1 MRLSN
6 EKFKKLN
13 SKIFIIMIPL
23 ILSAFTHL
31 WNIDGFPSI
40 YRDED
45 HYMRKTMHVLRGLGP
60 QEGPTELLS
69 YPQTPYTHPY
79 FGQLFL
85 ASVLGVFG
93 YPDSLN
99 PTTDVSSI
107 KQVFLVPRLLMGLL
121 AIFDTFLLFK
131 IAERRYNGTVAL
143 IASVLF
149 AVMPLT
155 WIIRRI
161 WLEPIQLPF
170 ILASIL
176 LALYITN
183 SNLMKKRKSIP
194 IALLSGT
201 LLGLAIFTKIPVIS
215 LIPFVGFIIYTNSKN
230 FKLIGLWIIP
240 VVLIPILWPMYAVF
254 QGELDDWITSMYWQV
269 ERQNTGLYSSI
280 EKLFKI
286 DPILVGFSFIGLA
299 YAAIR
304 KRDSFLILWFVPFII
319 FQLISSYLQY
329 WHLIPIFPAL
339 CIGVAVLI
347 TDISK
352 IFRSQRI
359 KKLLPYSLL
368 TIMGM
373 YGIIVT
379 TILISLNL
387 TSFHYEVIS
396 VLGNEIQKT
405 NQIKIEGS
413 SYNNKDNKITHGVT
427 VLGNN
432 YFLWF
437 PKYILDKTGINEY
450 KNYYNNGDI
459 KTNKVIIAAGDDFID
474 EMTRYNKTS
483 SNIDGLNVLVHGSNF
498 TSRLEENQ
506 SALSHRNTYP
516 FSSLVDLDPIATT
529 SVEIRTNLAHDVTKH
544 PNR

>member
-1 MRLSN
+1 MRLPN

-23 ILSAFTHL
+23 ILSAYTHL

-45 HYMRKTMHVLRGLGP
+45 HYMRKAMHVLRGLGP

-69 YPQTPYTHPY
+69 YPQTTYTHPY

-85 ASVLGVFG
+85 ASVLGSFG

-99 PTTDVSSI
+99 PTTTFTSI
-107 KQVFLVPRLLMGLL
+107 KEVFMVPRLLMGLL
-121 AIFDTFLLFK
+121 AILDTFLLFK
-131 IAERRYNGTVAL
+131 IAERRYNMTIGL
-143 IASVLF
+143 ITSVLF

-183 SNLMKKRKSIP
+183 PNLTEKRKSIP
-194 IALLSGT
+194 IVLLSGT
-201 LLGLAIFTKIPVIS
+201 LLGLAIFTKIPVVS
-215 LIPFVGFIIYTNSKN
+215 LIPLVGLMIYSNSKN

-240 VVLIPILWPMYAVF
+240 VLLIPLLWPMYAIS
-254 QGELDDWITSMYWQV
+254 QGELNEWIASMYWQV
-269 ERQNTGLYSSI
+269 ERQNTGLYFSI
-280 EKLFKI
+280 EKLFNI

-299 YAAIR
+299 YAMVR
-304 KRDSFLILWFVPFII
+304 KRDLFLILWFVPFIM
-319 FQLISSYLQY
+319 FQLVSSYLQY
-329 WHLIPIFPAL
+329 WHLIPIYPAL
-339 CIGVAVLI
+339 CIGCAILI
-347 TDISK
+347 TDVSK

-368 TIMGM
+368 TIISV

-396 VLGNEIQKT
+396 VLGNEIQKA
-405 NQIKIEGS
+405 NKITTESS
-413 SYNNKDNKITHGVT
+413 SYNNKDNNIHGVT

-437 PKYILDKTGINEY
+437 PKYILDKNGINEY
-450 KNYYNNGDI
+450 KNYYHHGDI
-459 KTNKVIIAAGDDFID
+459 KTNKIVLAVGDDFID
-474 EMTRYNKTS
+474 EITRYNRS
-483 SNIDGLNVLVHGSNF
+483 SINIDELSVLLYRSNF
-498 TSRLEENQ
+498 TSRIEENQ
-506 SALSHRNTYP
+506 SAVPHRNIYP
-516 FSSLVDLDPIATT
+516 FNSLIDLDPIATT

>member
-1 MRLSN
+1 
-6 EKFKKLN
+6 
-13 SKIFIIMIPL
+13 MIPL

-45 HYMRKTMHVLRGLGP
+45 HYLRKTMHVLRDLGP

-99 PTTDVSSI
+99 PTTVVTSV
-107 KQVFLVPRLLMGLL
+107 KEVFLIPRLLIGLL

-131 IAERRYNGTVAL
+131 IAERRYNMTVGL

-183 SNLMKKRKSIP
+183 SNLTEKRKSIP
-194 IALLSGT
+194 IVLLSGT

-215 LIPFVGFIIYTNSKN
+215 LIPLVGFIIYSNSKN
-230 FKLIGLWIIP
+230 FRLIGLWVIP
-240 VVLIPILWPMYAVF
+240 VVLIPVLWPIYAIS
-254 QGELDDWITSMYWQV
+254 QGELDDWTTSMYWQV
-269 ERQNTGLYSSI
+269 ERQNTGLYFSI
-280 EKLFKI
+280 EKLFNI

-299 YAAIR
+299 YAAAR
-304 KRDSFLILWFVPFII
+304 KRDLFLILWFVPFIM
-319 FQLISSYLQY
+319 FQLVSSYLQY
-329 WHLIPIFPAL
+329 WHLIPIYPAL
-339 CIGVAVLI
+339 CIGCGIII

-352 IFRSQRI
+352 LFHNQRI

-368 TIMGM
+368 TIMGL
-373 YGIIVT
+373 YGLIVT
-379 TILISLNL
+379 TLLISLNL

-396 VLGNEIQKT
+396 VLGNEIQKV
-405 NQIKIEGS
+405 
-413 SYNNKDNKITHGVT
+413 NKINGVT

-437 PKYILDKTGINEY
+437 PKYILDKNGINEY
-450 KNYYNNGDI
+450 KNYYHHGDI
-459 KTNKVIIAAGDDFID
+459 KTNKIIMAVGDHFID
-474 EMTRYNKTS
+474 DMIRYNKTS
-483 SNIDGLNVLVHGSNF
+483 INIEELSILVYESNF
-498 TSRLEENQ
+498 TTRLEENQ
-506 SALSHRNTYP
+506 SALPHRNIYP
-516 FSSLVDLDPIATT
+516 FSSLVDLDPIATN
-529 SVEIRTNLAHDVTKH
+529 SVEIRTNLAHDVPKH